1 MDCVHD
7 IDISNSTIVY
17 RNAPTAIDSATARI
31 NLTDVRL
38 IPDKNK
44 KTSLSSHPAQSAP
57 LSPPFFYQKNCYTLQ
72 KNHYFC
78 SVFFVYIPT
87 TQVTYMSVGMFLTTF
102 ADTSLPVGT

>member
-38 IPDKNK
+38 IPDKK
-44 KTSLSSHPAQSAP
+44 
-57 LSPPFFYQKNCYTLQ
+57 
-72 KNHYFC
+72 
-78 SVFFVYIPT
+78 
-87 TQVTYMSVGMFLTTF
+87 
-102 ADTSLPVGT
+102 